1 MFTKLSEILEGVNSV
16 GIAGHT
22 NPDGDA
28 IGSAMG
34 IYNYLR
40 KNYLKIDARV
50 FLEEIPRK
58 YKYIYGT
65 DDVIS
70 SDEEDFAPDLFI
82 AIDSSTIDRIGF
94 AKKYFDSAK
103 KTVAI
108 DHHISNENYAD
119 ENLVVA
125 NASSTCEVVFDLLD
139 VDKIDKE
146 VAEALYTGI
155 VTDSGV
161 FKYSATSRHT
171 MEVAGRLIDYGI
183 DITEIID
190 GTFYRKTYAQNQF
203 MGRILLESIL
213 LMDGKVI
220 LGYCTKKLMDFY
232 NVSKA
237 DMDGIVDQ
245 LRLTEGVEVAIFV
258 YAMDDEEYKVS
269 MRSVNEV
276 DVSKIAVHFGGGG
289 HVKAAGFSA
298 KGRVHDIV
306 NAITAQIELQM

>member
-50 FLEEIPRK
+50 FLEEIPSK

-65 DDVIS
+65 CDVIS

-82 AIDSSTIDRIGF
+82 AVDSSTIDRIGF

-103 KTVAI
+103 KTVLI

-139 VDKIDKE
+139 VDKIDRE

-258 YAMDDEEYKVS
+258 YATDDEEYKVS